1 MIHAASLC
9 EAQYLAVEGTKCVS
23 NSTAKPRSKFNI
35 SSALI
40 QGNFMVLF
48 MRVFVL
54 HVLIILAE
62 RVIRAFAPV

>member
-1 MIHAASLC
+1 MDEKTLWQFMIPAASLC

-40 QGNFMVLF
+40 
-48 MRVFVL
+48 
-54 HVLIILAE
+54 
-62 RVIRAFAPV
+62 